1 MSFIFI
7 YDKNMKPPC
16 TLCHN
21 EHGIALLLVLWIIM
35 LLAVICAEF
44 SATMR
49 TETVVARNF
58 KESEQ
63 AYYAA
68 EAGINRAIME
78 IMRTSSRKTAS
89 VDSTNASNPDAGEA
103 ADFEYWTPGG
113 SYDFMIDEMRCQ
125 VEIEDEGNK
134 VDINAF
140 LQEAKNNPGPLKQL
154 LRKKIGL
161 EGEDVDIVAD
171 SLIDWRDADNNIT
184 GVNGAEDDYYK
195 GLNPPHLCRNGN
207 IPVIEEL
214 LLVRGI
220 DEQLLFGKRGRPQ
233 QKIELSPE
241 DLDDIVSGRAAV
253 PDEALDTT
261 DEDKDDDEASIQH
274 LGLMDI
280 FNAPPSGF
288 STGARVNAKGDITLD
303 INSATADQLLLL
315 SGMTPQTAAD
325 IVQERRLRPFA
336 GKEDR
341 LPSFKN
347 FFRWKDS
354 ITVKAQG
361 RISSGILRFNARG
374 CTPDGLVCRRI
385 TCTVLFSRNA
395 YNFLSWK
402 ERS

>member
-1 MSFIFI
+1 
-7 YDKNMKPPC
+7 MK
-16 TLCHN
+16 TTFSLCHN
-21 EHGIALLLVLWIIM
+21 ERGIALLLVLWIIM

-49 TETVVARNF
+49 TETIVARNF
-58 KESEQ
+58 RESEQ

-78 IMRTSSRKTAS
+78 IMRTSHSGASHKTAS
-89 VDSTNASNPDAGEA
+89 VDSTNPDNPDAG
-103 ADFEYWTPGG
+103 DQSDIEYWKPGG
-113 SYDFMIDEMRCQ
+113 SYEFTIDDMGCK

-134 VDINAF
+134 VNINEF
-140 LQEAKNNPGPLKQL
+140 LTEAKKNPEPLKQL
-154 LRKKIGL
+154 LRNKIGL

-171 SLIDWRDADNNIT
+171 SLIDWHDADNNIT
-184 GVNGAEDDYYK
+184 GVNGAENDYYK
-195 GLNPPHLCRNGN
+195 GLDPPHQCRNGD

-220 DEQLLFGKRGRPQ
+220 DEQILFGKRGRPQ
-233 QKIELSPE
+233 QKIELSPD
-241 DLDDIVSGRAAV
+241 DLDDIVSGRAAL
-253 PDEALDTT
+253 PEQDLDAPG
-261 DEDKDDDEASIQH
+261 EDDDQASKGR

-280 FNAPPSGF
+280 FSAPPADF
-288 STGARVNAKGDITLD
+288 STGAKVNAKGDITLD

-315 SGMTPQTAAD
+315 NGMTPETAAD
-325 IVQERRLRPFA
+325 IVQERRRRPFA

-354 ITVKAQG
+354 ITVKTQG
-361 RISSGILRFNARG
+361 ATVRGMLRINARG
-374 CTPDGLVCRRI
+374 CEPDGLVCRRI
-385 TCTVLFSRNA
+385 TCTVLFSSNM
-395 YNFLSWK
+395 YVFLSWK